1 MIETNNYGDAVSR
14 IISKGIHM
22 FSTKIGIKLK
32 SAVCLLVLFTTTLVY
47 GDMTKSANY
56 ETLHIPLGQ
65 TDIFNFDKP
74 INRISITDPEVADA
88 TVTLPTQLLLTGL
101 KIGKTILI
109 VWDENEKNQ
118 IFKIVVHNEAATHQI
133 MLQIQFVEV
142 SKSAFRELGV
152 DFLVKNIA
160 ANSDIVHAGSYA
172 GKVSAVTDPLI
183 LSDNVDFFLSI
194 PTQDITTIIKALE
207 EKNQLHVLAKPNL
220 VAVSGA
226 EASFLAGGEFPVPI
240 VQGSAGMQSV
250 TILFKEY
257 GVKLAFIPTVLDS
270 ELVNLKIN
278 AEVSS
283 LDFENGV
290 TLSGFR
296 VPSLVSRKTITE
308 VELKKGEFLIL
319 GGLLSEESSRLITK
333 IPVLGD
339 IPILGKLFS
348 STRYQNKESELL
360 IMASPKVIKPIQE
373 EDIGNLNKL

>member
-1 MIETNNYGDAVSR
+1 MLSTK
-14 IISKGIHM
+14 KGIDL
-22 FSTKIGIKLK
+22 TIV
-32 SAVCLLVLFTTTLVY
+32 VCLIVLLATNFVY
-47 GDMTKSANY
+47 GEMTKSANY

-133 MLQIQFVEV
+133 MLQLHFVEV

-152 DFLVKNIA
+152 DFLVKNIS
-160 ANSDIVHAGSYA
+160 ANSDIAHTGSYA
-172 GKVSAVTDPLI
+172 GKVSAVTDPLS
-183 LSDNVDFFLSI
+183 LSDNVDLFLSI
-194 PTQDITTIIKALE
+194 PTQDISTIIKALE

-257 GVKLAFIPTVLDS
+257 GVKLGFIPTVLDS

-296 VPSLVSRKTITE
+296 VPSLVSRKTVTE

-319 GGLLSEESSRLITK
+319 GGLLSEESSKLISK

-339 IPILGKLFS
+339 IPILGKLFTS
-348 STRYQNKESELL
+348 SRYQNKESELL
-360 IMASPKVIKPIQE
+360 IMASPKVIRPINE
-373 EDIGNLNKL
+373 KDMSDINKL